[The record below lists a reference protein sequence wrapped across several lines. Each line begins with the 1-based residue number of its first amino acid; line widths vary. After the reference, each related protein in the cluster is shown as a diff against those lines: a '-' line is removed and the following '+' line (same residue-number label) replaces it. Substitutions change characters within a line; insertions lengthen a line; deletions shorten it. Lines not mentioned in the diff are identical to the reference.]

1 MGYSIEVNS
10 ANFEVEVLQKSSE
23 RIVLVDFFATWCGPC
38 QLMKPLLE
46 KLVKEYDF
54 ILAKVDIDKNRDLA
68 NTYNIEGVPDV
79 RIVDRGEVKSG
90 FVGALNEVQ
99 LRQVLAQLNLQSE
112 LEKELAKI
120 EIAIADQN
128 LDSAKNRFQQLLAT
142 HPGRTDLKLKAAQFF
157 LDVHRTDEASK
168 LLATISEDQR
178 QYYPKAQ
185 ALKQLIEF
193 QAAVEKSGT
202 GELDRQYAEACR
214 LALEKDYEPALTIF
228 LKLVSTDRSYKDD
241 AARKAMLTLFELL
254 GEDNPLTGKY
264 RKQLMLQ
271 LY

>member
-10 ANFEVEVLQKSSE
+10 ANFETEVLQKSNE
-23 RIVLVDFFATWCGPC
+23 QIILVDFFATWCGPC

-54 ILAKVDIDKNRDLA
+54 ILAKVDIDKNPDLA

-79 RIVDRGEVKSG
+79 RIVHHGEVNPG
-90 FVGALNEVQ
+90 FVGALNEMQ
-99 LRQVLAQLNLQSE
+99 LRQLLAQLNLKSE
-112 LEKELAKI
+112 LEKGLANI
-120 EIAIADQN
+120 EMAIANQDF
-128 LDSAKNRFQQLLAT
+128 DSASDLFKQLLENYP
-142 HPGRTDLKLKAAQFF
+142 HRPDLSLQAAQFF

-168 LLATISEDQR
+168 LLAAISEDQR
-178 QYYPKAQ
+178 EYYPKAQ

-193 QAAVEKSGT
+193 QAVLEQPGKS
-202 GELDRQYAEACR
+202 ELDQRYAEGCR
-214 LALEKDYEPALTIF
+214 LTLEKDYEPALKIF
-228 LKLVSTDRSYKDD
+228 LDIVSTSRSYKND

-254 GEDNPLTGKY
+254 GDDHLLTKEY
-264 RKQLMLQ
+264 RKRLMLQ

>member
-10 ANFEVEVLQKSSE
+10 DNFEVEVLQKSNE
-23 RIVLVDFFATWCGPC
+23 QIILVDFFATWCGPC

-54 ILAKVDIDKNRDLA
+54 ILAKVDIDKNPDLA

-79 RIVDRGEVKSG
+79 RIVHQGEVKSG

-99 LRQVLAQLNLQSE
+99 LRQVLAQLNLKSE
-112 LEKELAKI
+112 LEKGLANI
-120 EIAIADQN
+120 EMAIANQD
-128 LDSAKNRFQQLLAT
+128 LDSAQHLFQQLLEIYPDRA
-142 HPGRTDLKLKAAQFF
+142 DLSLQAAQFF
-157 LDVHRTDEASK
+157 QDVHQNDKASK

-178 QYYPKAQ
+178 EYYPKAQ

-193 QAAVEKSGT
+193 QTVVQQPGT
-202 GELDRQYAEACR
+202 SELDRRYAQACR
-214 LALEKDYEPALTIF
+214 LTLEKDYEPALAVF
-228 LKLVSTDRSYKDD
+228 LELVSTSRSYKND

-254 GEDNPLTGKY
+254 GEDHSLTQKY